1 MSANLQILVD
11 SVDEGLMVVSPE
23 GLVRLANRAAAA
35 LFPVV
40 LGKRLAAEEIMVQ
53 VSAAARGYVRLPMEF
68 EIDAPTKSGARDRL
82 HLKLIDSPLG
92 GGYLLIIRNVS
103 ETARYETIVA
113 NFANLIAAEIEAPMT
128 TFSHKLGQLLVD
140 LCPDAEQREA
150 LGEESRAIMRQGAE
164 IAGRVKQ
171 LATFAQV
178 FSKAPLVSSERIPV
192 MDIVSALLVRVRPL
206 LEARDIKFHM
216 SGLSQELPVIYG
228 SRDWLVEALYGYI
241 EHMVLNCRVHS
252 DLELLARPYGN
263 YVSLQIRNHGRGL
276 PKHSDARSFLPFG
289 QLGQGKGKD
298 EKHALGLG
306 LALCKQVVELL
317 HGSMRLIDEDGDITA
332 FVMEMPA
339 GAPPSAANGNLD
351 AEQARRYAEDLTRLM
366 QRQRKV
372 KS

>member
-11 SVDEGLMVVSPE
+11 SINEGLMVVSPE
-23 GLVRLANRAAAA
+23 GLVRLANRAVGA
-35 LFPVV
+35 LFPVTV
-40 LGKRLAAEEIMVQ
+40 GKRLAAEEILVQ
-53 VSAAARGYVRLPMEF
+53 VSAAERGYVRLPMEF
-68 EIDAPTKSGARDRL
+68 EIDAPSKSGTRDRL
-82 HLKLIDSPLG
+82 HIKLIDSPLG

-103 ETARYETIVA
+103 ESARYETIVA
-113 NFANLIAAEIEAPMT
+113 NFANLIAAEIEAPMK

-140 LCPDAEQREA
+140 LVPDTEKRES
-150 LGEESRAIMRQGAE
+150 LGEESRAILRQGEE
-164 IAGRVKQ
+164 IAGRVNQ

-178 FSKAPLVSSERIPV
+178 FSKAPMVSSERIPV
-192 MDIVSALLVRVRPL
+192 MDLVSALLVRVRPL

-241 EHMVLNCRVHS
+241 EHMVRNCRIRS

-276 PKHSDARSFLPFG
+276 PKHANSRSFLPFG
-289 QLGQGKGKD
+289 QVGEGKGQD
-298 EKHALGLG
+298 GQHGLGLG
-306 LALCKQVVELL
+306 LPLCRQIVELL

-339 GAPPSAANGNLD
+339 GAPASANNGNLD

-372 KS
+372 QS

>member
-11 SVDEGLMVVSPE
+11 SVNEGLMIVSPD
-23 GLVRLANRAAAA
+23 GLVRLANRAASA
-35 LFPVV
+35 LFPVAV
-40 LGKRLAAEEIMVQ
+40 GRRLAAEEVMVQ
-53 VSAAARGYVRLPMEF
+53 VAAAARGYVRLPLEF
-68 EIDAPTKSGARDRL
+68 EIDAPAKGGMRDRL
-82 HLKLIDSPLG
+82 HLKLIESPLG

-103 ETARYETIVA
+103 ESARYETIVA
-113 NFANLIAAEIEAPMT
+113 NFANLMAAEVEAPMK

-140 LCPDAEQREA
+140 LVPDAEKREA
-150 LGEESRAIMRQGAE
+150 MSDEARAILRQGEE
-164 IAGRVKQ
+164 IAGQIKQ
-171 LATFAQV
+171 LATYAQV
-178 FSKAPLVSSERIPV
+178 FSKTPLISTERIPV
-192 MDIVSALLVRVRPL
+192 MELVSALLVRVRPL

-216 SGLSQELPVIYG
+216 SGLSEELPVIYG

-241 EHMVLNCRVHS
+241 EHMVRHCRLRS

-276 PKHSDARSFLPFG
+276 PKHNDSRSFLPFG
-289 QLGQGKGKD
+289 HLGAEKGQ
-298 EKHALGLG
+298 EGSHGLGLG
-306 LALCKQVVELL
+306 LALCKQIVELL

-339 GAPPSAANGNLD
+339 GAPPTVTNGNLD

-372 KS
+372 QS